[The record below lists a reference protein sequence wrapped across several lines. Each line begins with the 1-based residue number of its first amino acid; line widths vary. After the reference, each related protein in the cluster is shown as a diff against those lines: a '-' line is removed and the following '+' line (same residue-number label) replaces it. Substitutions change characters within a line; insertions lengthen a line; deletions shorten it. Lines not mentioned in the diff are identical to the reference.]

1 MGILP
6 ARTRGHAGGS
16 NAPPIFPPHLPA
28 LESVPRLLNSRHP
41 GAWAAGL
48 SVTRVS
54 VRCLGGGLLTGR
66 SPPHRLAVLC
76 PRRGLAP
83 FLSSRVPR
91 SGLRQPPPR
100 LWHAWRVPP
109 SPFRFRSRSLGWGRV
124 SNSVV
129 SIFPSPA
136 FCSCVKTLPAPARYV
151 MPNPGGTRPWRVH
164 TCVHTCTYVHM

>member
-1 MGILP
+1 M
-6 ARTRGHAGGS
+6 RTRGHAGGS

-48 SVTRVS
+48 SVARVS

-76 PRRGLAP
+76 PRRDLAP

-136 FCSCVKTLPAPARYV
+136 FCSCVKTLPAPAR
-151 MPNPGGTRPWRVH
+151 
-164 TCVHTCTYVHM
+164 